1 MLRLF
6 TVIENRLST
15 AYIKQ
20 TNQKT
25 VPGHV
30 QTALSRF
37 IKDCLKNLV
46 IYKCNSPEQ
55 LILSLSACEYFIQR
69 HATTS
74 MTEIVPI
81 FIDSVNANFEI
92 LDRFSSK
99 IGLNQIDHTESYT
112 VTLIK
117 RLMDCYNACVIATCT
132 EWTPHVIQANSKYTN
147 NLNKSYEKWHGIV
160 NNRVKLYA
168 TEDKPANRFF
178 NYSSQKDSDAGEKES
193 VSLSEKTGFKIE
205 NAGFIIQ
212 IEINSR

>member
-6 TVIENRLST
+6 TVIENRLNT
-15 AYIKQ
+15 VYIQQ

-46 IYKCNSPEQ
+46 IYKCNSAEQ
-55 LILSLSACEYFIQR
+55 LILALSACEYFIQK
-69 HATTS
+69 HATTN
-74 MTEIVPI
+74 IVPI

-117 RLMDCYNACVIATCT
+117 RLMDRYNACIIATCT
-132 EWTPHVIQANSKYTN
+132 EWTPYVIQANSNYSN

-160 NNRVKLYA
+160 NNQVKLYA
-168 TEDKPANRFF
+168 TGDKAESRFF
-178 NYSSQKDSDAGEKES
+178 NYSSQKDLDSGEKES
-193 VSLSEKTGFKIE
+193 VSLLEKIGFRIE